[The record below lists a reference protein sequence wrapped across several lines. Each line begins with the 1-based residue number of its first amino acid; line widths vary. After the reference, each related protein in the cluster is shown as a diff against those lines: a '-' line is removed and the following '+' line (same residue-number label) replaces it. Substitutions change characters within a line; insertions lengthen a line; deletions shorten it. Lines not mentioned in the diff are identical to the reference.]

1 MTPINFNKKEKPLT
15 SLLSM
20 GGGAAGMQFG
30 GGGADKSYIEEIYST
45 DVWYGDDTPG
55 RVIDNGV
62 DLAGKGGLTW
72 IKRRTSAGGNHC
84 FFDTERGAGKLL
96 IANSSAVES
105 TSNNRMSAFN
115 DNGFTI
121 GSDSGTNRGNDKYA
135 SWSFRKQKGFFDV
148 VKYEGNG
155 NDNRQ
160 IAHDL
165 GTRPGMI
172 WIKRIDNAIEE
183 WQVWHRNANNAYCNN
198 IIDGTFFQFTR
209 QGSDYTTERWG
220 TNGMQATDTHFT
232 IGTSVTT
239 NISGSNFIA
248 YVFAHNTSCKNN
260 VPTAYVK
267 AAADPMPWGT
277 GNLTMANGPF
287 SNNANGSVH
296 FDGNTTLH
304 IPCASKKDRLDQS
317 NQTIECWFRLDSGAL
332 SAENVIFCK
341 WGRKKNGNGHGTT
354 AYRMSYQFSVE
365 SSGRT
370 VWRLGDG
377 AANGSF
383 QTMYGST
390 TIQEET
396 WYHVAITKDSGM
408 MKMYINGSFEVQ
420 LTGSYGGN
428 AGDNWPHILGGYGSW
443 GDKDEYGISL
453 PMSGRISNF
462 RYNNTECL
470 YTSNFTPATSNLT
483 LTSQGADAAKV
494 NILCCNGVHTWG
506 DETKGNIHGDDE
518 DQEVIKCGIWSGKGA
533 VVNLGWQP
541 QVIMWKAMTDGPGS
555 HGRWFINDKMRG
567 YYDANQN
574 DRLFHWDN
582 DAAELDASV
591 LYPLTYGFYS
601 SSGGDYAGNANQ
613 NGPYVYMAIRDVDT
627 PVRKPV
633 ENGTD
638 VFFMDVGDSSQT
650 NTTLPAFKTQTSSPY
665 LKPDWMLYRQT
676 NGGDNWKQG
685 SRQTRTY
692 YNETNTINL
701 PQGNSNST
709 FDYQNGWGG
718 YLGDMTTTQSWMWKN
733 WKGAQYLEYMG
744 NGVNNTAIPHNMGQT
759 PEMIWCKYQQPGG
772 TSGNN
777 WMVYHK
783 DMTAGYH
790 MFLNTSGGEINSNTP
805 NFNTFGPKYFQIGSF
820 GAINHSGNAF
830 ACMLFSSV
838 DKICKVD
845 HYIGNGQTLSN
856 GKYVNCGFQ
865 PRFIILKHTGS
876 GHWFVFDSIRGFGTP
891 GQNTISLRLD
901 ENGTSNGSTYVE
913 PDANGFR
920 VVDDSPQ
927 VNALDN
933 KYLYYAHA

>member
-1 MTPINFNKKEKPLT
+1 MTPINFHKKEKPLT

-20 GGGAAGMQFG
+20 GGGAAGMQHA
-30 GGGADKSYIEEIYST
+30 GGADKSYIEEIYST
-45 DVWYGDDTPG
+45 DVWVGNETAG
-55 RVIDNGV
+55 RVIDNGI
-62 DLAGKGGLTW
+62 DLSGKGGLTW
-72 IKRRTSAGGNHC
+72 IKRRTNSGGNHC

-96 IANSSAVES
+96 MANSSAVES
-105 TSNNRMSAFN
+105 TSTARMSAFN

-121 GSDSGTNRGNDKYA
+121 GNDHGTNRTDEKFA
-135 SWSFRKQKGFFDV
+135 SWSFRKQKGFFDI

-183 WQVWHRNANNAYCNN
+183 WQVWHRNANNAYGNN

-220 TNGMQATDTHFT
+220 TNGMQATSTHFT
-232 IGTSVTT
+232 VGTSVTT
-239 NISGSNFIA
+239 NINGSNFIA

-267 AAADPMPWGT
+267 APADPMPWGT

-304 IPCASKKDRLDQS
+304 IPCASKIDRLDQS

-377 AANGSF
+377 GVNGSF

-396 WYHVAITKDSGM
+396 WYHVAITREGGM
-408 MKMYINGSFEVQ
+408 MKMYINGTFEVQ
-420 LTGSYGGN
+420 LTASYGGN
-428 AGDNWPHILGGYGSW
+428 YEDNWPHILGGYGSW
-443 GDKDEYGISL
+443 GDKDDYGISL

-506 DETKGNIHGDDE
+506 DETKGNIHGDDQ

-555 HGRWFINDKMRG
+555 HGRWFICDKMRG
-567 YYDANQN
+567 YYNAHQN
-574 DRLFHWDN
+574 DRLLYFDSSDAET
-582 DAAELDASV
+582 DAAV

-601 SSGGDYAGNANQ
+601 SSGGDYAGNAGQ

-627 PVRKPV
+627 PVSKPV

-638 VFFMDVGDSSQT
+638 VFFMDVGDSS
-650 NTTLPAFKTQTSSPY
+650 NTAQTLPTWKTQTSSPY
-665 LKPDWMLYRQT
+665 LTPDWTLYRQT
-676 NGGDNWKQG
+676 NGGDHWKQN

-692 YNETNTINL
+692 YNQTTTASL
-701 PQGNSNST
+701 PQNDSDSL
-709 FDYQNGWGG
+709 FDYKNGWGS
-718 YLGDMTTTQSWMWKN
+718 YTSNMTVNQSWMWKN

-744 NGVNNTAIPHNMGQT
+744 NGVDNTAIPHNMGQT
-759 PEMIWCKYQQPGG
+759 PQMIWCKYQTAGG

-790 MFLNTSGGEINSNTP
+790 MFLNTSAAELNSNTP
-805 NFNTFGPKYFQIGSF
+805 DFNTIGPKYFRIGSF
-820 GAINHSGNAF
+820 GAINASGGAY

-838 DKICKVD
+838 DGICKVD
-845 HYIGNGQTLSN
+845 HYIGNGETLSD
-856 GKYVNCGFQ
+856 GRYVNCGFQ
-865 PRFIILKHTGS
+865 PRFILIKSIGS
-876 GHWFVFDSIRGFGTP
+876 GEWWVFDSIRGFGTP
-891 GQNTISLRLD
+891 GQNTISLTL
-901 ENGTSNGSTYVE
+901 NNTGTSNGSTYVE
-913 PDANGFR
+913 PDATGFR
-920 VVDDSPQ
+920 VVDNSPQ
-927 VNALDN
+927 VNDN
-933 KYLYYAHA
+933 GTKYLYYAHA

>member
-220 TNGMQATDTHFT
+220 TNGMDATDTHFT

-582 DAAELDASV
+582 DGAELDASV

-601 SSGGDYAGNANQ
+601 SSGGDYAGNATQ

-638 VFFMDVGDSSQT
+638 VFFMDVGDSSNT

-676 NGGDNWKQG
+676 DGGDNWKQG